1 MMNCPQTKPILVAPG
16 DVISASVTY
25 MPADDSYNMNMTS
38 AKTGAVSNFNYRL
51 MARFSIEES

>member
-1 MMNCPQTKPILVAPG
+1 
-16 DVISASVTY
+16 